1 MILSSSGSSS
11 GQVGGLGRAG
21 WVRKGS
27 AGSPGV
33 CPRSQRY
40 SWGCSWPLLGGPGAA
55 PTTGAL
61 SGTCSVQVRSRC
73 SVWGDRNCFSPR
85 AETRGRCLQS
95 KKSHQ
100 PVPTSLF
107 GLSTASSRPER
118 GICCAT
124 QDFLKQH
131 IKFEIFFFLF
141 SRRAGTKIKEIHILW
156 KYTGNCHHRWGTI
169 YPDPPPPNCKHQNIY
184 VFKQKKN
191 IWLFNLS

>member
-1 MILSSSGSSS
+1 MILSSSGSDS

-21 WVRKGS
+21 WVRRGS

-33 CPRSQRY
+33 CPHSQ
-40 SWGCSWPLLGGPGAA
+40 WHPGAA
-55 PTTGAL
+55 PGAL
-61 SGTCSVQVRSRC
+61 
-73 SVWGDRNCFSPR
+73 
-85 AETRGRCLQS
+85 
-95 KKSHQ
+95 
-100 PVPTSLF
+100 
-107 GLSTASSRPER
+107 GLSPPREHLVALVQHKWGLGGVSEEMGTAFLHRQKPEASVCKAR
-118 GICCAT
+118 RAISLCPHPSLDYPQPAPSQRGGICCAT

-131 IKFEIFFFLF
+131 IKFERFFFSF